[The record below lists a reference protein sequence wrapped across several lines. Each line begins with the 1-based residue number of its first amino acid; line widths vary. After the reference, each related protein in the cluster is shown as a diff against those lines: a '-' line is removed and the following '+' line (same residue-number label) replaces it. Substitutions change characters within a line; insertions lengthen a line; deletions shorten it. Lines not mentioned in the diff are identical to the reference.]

1 MFSGKKTIFSSVSEK
16 YIEKSCKLLYN
27 CTVKNT
33 F

>member
-16 YIEKSCKLLYN
+16 DIEKLGVLLYN